1 MLDVADELGLMIQ
14 DETAIRGSNN
24 RENFVTGRDNM
35 VKHLADL
42 VLRDR
47 NHASVLR
54 WSQSNEPRVA
64 FFVNPGAGPEF
75 DELLYQTVM
84 ALDSTRPI
92 STDGDPEGPAAR
104 QLHRVLPLQGT
115 GSSPSA
121 STPRTSAPPGQAERP
136 GRVHLEQRPH
146 GAGHDVVRHGDPA
159 HAGKGAEDT
168 RPYTL
173 LSTGPP

>member
-1 MLDVADELGLMIQ
+1 MLDVADEMGLMIQ

-35 VKHLADL
+35 VKHLSDL

-54 WSQSNEPRVA
+54 WSQSNEPRVV

-84 ALDSTRPI
+84 ALDQTRPI
-92 STDGDPEGPAAR
+92 GTDGDSDDLAHDNYTVFCHYEGDTFGGR
-104 QLHRVLPLQGT
+104 
-115 GSSPSA
+115 
-121 STPRTSAPPGQAERP
+121 TPRTSAPDR
-136 GRVHLEQRPH
+136 
-146 GAGHDVVRHGDPA
+146 
-159 HAGKGAEDT
+159 AGKPNGQGEFLWNNDT
-168 RPYTL
+168 HR
-173 LSTGPP
+173 